1 MQDCAQELGIPF
13 LETSAKDSK
22 NVEQAFMTM
31 AAEIKARL
39 ATQYAQSPI
48 QGTTVNVGDGKTM
61 RAQNSNCC

>member
-1 MQDCAQELGIPF
+1 MQDFAQELGIPF

-39 ATQYAQSPI
+39 ATQCAQSSH
-48 QGTTVNVGDGKTM
+48 QGATLNVGDGKNM
-61 RAQNSNCC
+61 GVQSSNCC